1 MPSICF
7 TCRQITDCKKCS
19 KCRLVKYC
27 SSDCQNNDWTKH
39 KVICEDYRI
48 LRIYLAE
55 KKLVESNIEVQLN
68 DYDNLS
74 NENTILTEN
83 ESNNSEQLSEPP
95 ELILPQPAHP
105 FMSNT
110 SDTNNYHDEYDSDG
124 FSK

>member
-1 MPSICF
+1 
-7 TCRQITDCKKCS
+7 
-19 KCRLVKYC
+19 
-27 SSDCQNNDWTKH
+27 
-39 KVICEDYRI
+39 
-48 LRIYLAE
+48 LAE

-95 ELILPQPAHP
+95 ELILPPPAHP

-110 SDTNNYHDEYDSDG
+110 SDTSDTCNYHDEYDSDE